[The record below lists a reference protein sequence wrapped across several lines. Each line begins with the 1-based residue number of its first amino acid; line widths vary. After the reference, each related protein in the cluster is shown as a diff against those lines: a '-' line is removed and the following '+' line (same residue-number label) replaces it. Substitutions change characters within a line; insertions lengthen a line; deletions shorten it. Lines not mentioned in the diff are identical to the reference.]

1 MRRNMK
7 FEESALSSLQMTKP
21 GSALVPLIAQQ
32 IDLRDWARKLGAAR
46 AGSRALRRG
55 DRVTLL
61 GNDADFWVY
70 AYKATGAKEITIVAV
85 NRGAAVSN
93 RTVSGGSLGLA
104 SSGITGWASGRGTGR
119 AVTSG
124 SDLAITL
131 GAGEAAIFTAK

>member
-1 MRRNMK
+1 M
-7 FEESALSSLQMTKP
+7 
-21 GSALVPLIAQQ
+21 PLIAQQ
-32 IDLRDWARKLGAAR
+32 IDLRDWARKLGATR

-70 AYKATGAKEITIVAV
+70 AYKAAGAKEVAIVAI

-104 SSGITGWASGRGTGR
+104 TSGIAGWTSALGTGT
-119 AVTSG
+119 AVTNG

-131 GAGEAAIFTAK
+131 DAGEAAIFTAK